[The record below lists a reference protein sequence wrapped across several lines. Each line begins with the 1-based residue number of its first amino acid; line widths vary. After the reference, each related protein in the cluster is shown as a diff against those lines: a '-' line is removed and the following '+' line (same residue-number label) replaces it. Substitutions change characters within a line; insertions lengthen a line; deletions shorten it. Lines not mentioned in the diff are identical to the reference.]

1 MIPAAFGYTRAGSVD
16 EALRLLADDDGA
28 KVLAGGQS
36 LLPLMKLRLASPG
49 TLIDIGR
56 LDELRGID
64 RLDDGRLQIG
74 ALTTYAELLDSA
86 AEHYGV
92 LRDALPSIGD
102 LQVRNMGTVGG
113 AVSHADPA
121 SDLPAALLALDADLV
136 LQSGRGTRT
145 VKANGFFEGPFQTA
159 IGRDELLTAV
169 ILPAPRDGSGSAY
182 EALEQPASGYAMV
195 GVAVGV
201 VVGAGDVIEYLGVG
215 ITGVG
220 DHPYRATGVESAL
233 AGTTAAADAIAAAAA
248 HAADGVTVNSDIH
261 ASAEYRTAMAAVI
274 TRRAIQKALARVA

>member
-1 MIPAAFGYTRAGSVD
+1 MIPAAFDYRRAGSVD
-16 EALRLLADDDGA
+16 EALALLASEDGA

-49 TLIDIGR
+49 TLVDIGR
-56 LDELRGID
+56 LDELRGIG

-102 LQVRNMGTVGG
+102 VQVRNLGTVGG
-113 AVSHADPA
+113 AVAHADPA
-121 SDLPAALLALDADLV
+121 SDLPAALLALDADVV
-136 LQSGRGTRT
+136 LRASRGTRT
-145 VKANGFFEGPFQTA
+145 VKASAFFEGPFQTA
-159 IGRDELLTAV
+159 MGPDELLTAV
-169 ILPAPRDGSGSAY
+169 VLPGPRDGSASAY

-201 VVGAGDVIEYLGVG
+201 VVGAGNVIEYLGVG
-215 ITGVG
+215 VTGVG
-220 DHPYRATGVESAL
+220 DHPYRASGVESAL
-233 AGTTAAADAIAAAAA
+233 AGSSASADAIAAAASR
-248 HAADGVTVNSDIH
+248 AADGITVNSDIH
-261 ASAEYRTAMAAVI
+261 ASADYRRAMAAVI
-274 TRRAIQKALARVA
+274 TRRAIEKALARVG

>member
-1 MIPAAFGYTRAGSVD
+1 MIPAAFEYTRAGSVD

-36 LLPLMKLRLASPG
+36 LLPLMKLRLASPA

-56 LDELRGID
+56 LDELRGIS

-121 SDLPAALLALDADLV
+121 SDLPAALLALDADLI
-136 LQSGRGTRT
+136 LQSARGTRT
-145 VKANGFFEGPFQTA
+145 VKANGFFEGAFQTA
-159 IGRDELLTAV
+159 LGRDELLTAIV
-169 ILPAPRDGSGSAY
+169 LPGPRDGSGSAY
-182 EALEQPASGYAMV
+182 ESLEQPASGYAMV

-201 VVGAGDVIEYLGVG
+201 IVGAENVIEYLGVG

-220 DHPYRATGVESAL
+220 DHPYRASGVESAL
-233 AGTTAAADAIAAAAA
+233 VGTTATPDAIATAAA
-248 HAADGVTVNSDIH
+248 HAADGQTVNADIH
-261 ASAEYRTAMAAVI
+261 AGADYRTAMTAVI
-274 TRRAIQKALARVA
+274 TRRAIQKALARVG